1 MDRMICRI
9 LPCLA
14 LALMALA
21 PATMAEDL
29 TVIYEVTTGKGDPVT
44 TSQVVTDTKVRTSD
58 GNTDTIFMID
68 SGEMIFI
75 DHKKQEF
82 YKTSIEEMNAAFADI
97 DESLGS
103 NPMVRRMMMGKTG
116 EVKVEEGPQPQT
128 IGDYYCTHYVV
139 TMGKGM
145 RWDIWATPSLE
156 APRPYW
162 DARKLS
168 YASMGPVGARFKAML
183 EAMREIEGFPL
194 ATKIEAKVMGIRSE
208 SESRAVEVRLGEV
221 AEDAFDIPENYRQ
234 GESPFAKKR

>member
-1 MDRMICRI
+1 MDRKFRWI
-9 LPCLA
+9 LPCLLLTLLATSA
-14 LALMALA
+14 L
-21 PATMAEDL
+21 AEDL
-29 TVIYEVTTGKGDPVT
+29 TVIYEVTTNGDPIT
-44 TSQVVTDTKVRTSD
+44 TSQVVTDSKVRTSD
-58 GNTDTIFMID
+58 GTTDTIFMID

-75 DHKKQEF
+75 DHRKQEF
-82 YKTSIEEMNAAFADI
+82 YKTSIQEMNAKFAEM

-103 NPMVRRMMMGKTG
+103 NPMVRRMMMGKAG
-116 EVKVEEGPQPQT
+116 EVKVEEGPEPQT

-194 ATKIEAKVMGIRSE
+194 ATKVEAKVMGIRSN

-221 AEDAFDIPENYRQ
+221 AEDAFDVPEGYRQ
-234 GESPFAKKR
+234 GKSPFAQ